1 MYKVMP
7 TMPVSRLRTQQTA
20 ILANLRQS
28 PILLTQRGHG
38 AGVLVHPDDWNEIVE
53 MLVDYEDLLVAK
65 ERFQEAKRDPSVMRP
80 ISELRAS
87 LEADGLLDE

>member
-1 MYKVMP
+1 M
-7 TMPVSRLRTQQTA
+7 
-20 ILANLRQS
+20 
-28 PILLTQRGHG
+28 
-38 AGVLVHPDDWNEIVE
+38 VE
-53 MLVDYEDLLVAK
+53 LLVDYEDLLVAK